1 MINDGELRGALCEV
15 GRRVWQKNFIASN
28 DGNFSFRIAEN
39 AVLCT
44 PTMISKGFMKPED
57 MVIVDLQGNQI
68 GGSRK
73 ATSEIKIHLFIYQ
86 RRPDVY
92 SVVHVHPPH
101 ATAFAVTQREL
112 PKCVLPEIELFLG
125 EIPLA
130 PYATTGT
137 WEFARSIA
145 PWVENHDAFLLTN
158 HGAVTVGLDPYDAY
172 YKMETLDQYCR
183 ILLLAAQAGDWN
195 RIDFAGMKDLLRV
208 KEKLGVPDPRGA
220 DFCATGTVKSTRPKP
235 IPNRFVP
242 HPGPLTDAPKLSGT
256 SPFDGTKKN
265 APSLPAMNDDARM
278 IVDEVL
284 RRLAARR

>member
-1 MINDGELRGALCEV
+1 MIADDELRGALCEV
-15 GRRVWQKNFIASN
+15 GRRVWQKNYVASN

-101 ATAFAVTQREL
+101 ATAFAVTRQEL

-125 EIPLA
+125 EIPLV

-137 WEFARSIA
+137 WEFAHSIA

-195 RIDFAGMKDLLRV
+195 RIDHAGMMELLRV
-208 KEKLGVPDPRGA
+208 KEKLGVPDPRGV
-220 DFCATGTVKSTRPKP
+220 DFCAPGAARPSRP
-235 IPNRFVP
+235 RPFPNRFVP
-242 HPGPLTDAPKLSGT
+242 HPGPITDAPKLSGT
-256 SPFDGTKKN
+256 SPFAGAAKH
-265 APSLPAMNDDARM
+265 PAGLSALDSDARM

-284 RRLAARR
+284 RRLAKK